1 MNAEEGDIVL
11 TPLSAGKVYNL
22 LIAERV
28 VDGYVVFSGK
38 QKGLLTMKEFPF
50 QRGDVVKGFYKG
62 TDKKKTGFFV
72 PVRTSDIEGSLVCLR
87 VLHSGLTCMRCV
99 GGREFDKSRL
109 TTGPSRQRSK
119 AREVGALKP
128 FDPIWQRSAGRGL
141 RCGRPCRTPTNPRRY
156 AGRRGRLWVTKEL
169 RR

>member
-1 MNAEEGDIVL
+1 MRRKSTAKCFSRRVLKIYSTVDSGLQRLAESAVERGLARYDERRGEYAVSYHLDKGKWDNFMNAEERDIVL

-72 PVRTSDIEGSLVCLR
+72 PVRTSD
-87 VLHSGLTCMRCV
+87 MRA
-99 GGREFDKSRL
+99 RL
-109 TTGPSRQRSK
+109 FVF
-119 AREVGALKP
+119 EC
-128 FDPIWQRSAGRGL
+128 DRG
-141 RCGRPCRTPTNPRRY
+141 
-156 AGRRGRLWVTKEL
+156 
-169 RR
+169 